1 MVRVLDTAALLMWPP
16 QKLAGGVCAA
26 SQRDEL
32 ERVDASRAMLAE
44 TVDLTWQDVPP
55 TWLAEARSVAAAS
68 GDLPR
73 LSDVDLDVL
82 ALALGLSAVLV
93 TDDFRLRNAFAS
105 VDGSVEA
112 AGVKKRTKVWSWT
125 LRCTGCGATSPVSED
140 AHRSKR
146 DAVGECRTCGSPL
159 VLKRSRR

>member
-1 MVRVLDTAALLMWPP
+1 MARVLDTAALLMWPP
-16 QKLAGGVCAA
+16 EKLAGGVCAA
-26 SQRDEL
+26 SQRAEL

-44 TVDLTWQDVPP
+44 TVDLTWQDVPAAWI
-55 TWLAEARSVAAAS
+55 TEARRVAAAS

-82 ALALGLSAVLV
+82 ALALGLDAVLV

-112 AGVKKRTKVWSWT
+112 AGVKKPTKVWSWM
-125 LRCTGCGATSPVSED
+125 LRCTGCGATTPVNED

-146 DAVGECRTCGSPL
+146 DPVGECRTCGSPL
-159 VLKRSRR
+159 ALKRSRR